1 MNEVPSAARTG
12 ELAGR
17 VASLTKT
24 SPRSWS
30 PVTGGYTG
38 AGRWVVRN
46 SDGSSCFVKA
56 ATDENTAEWLRA
68 EMAIYGGLSA
78 EWLPEVL
85 GWDDDGERPLLLLED
100 LSGALWPPLWSEDL
114 VERVPRLLELVHAT
128 SPPNE
133 VPPLGSAP
141 KEAPRRPGSSRINR
155 SLPHWCA
162 GISLPRR
169 ASSRRARDRS

>member
-1 MNEVPSAARTG
+1 MNEAPSAARTG

-114 VERVPRLLELVHAT
+114 VERVLRLLELVHAT

-141 KEAPRRPGSSRINR
+141 KEVPRRPGSSRINR

-162 GISLPRR
+162 DISLPRR